1 MNERFEEE
9 FEIGFESGGNRKGYF
24 CCGSEDCE
32 LGCDNVKRKD
42 VLDFIQSEIDLANK
56 EGQEQYKRFILNI
69 LDGHDQANIENGF
82 ATDTKSI
89 RLAIQSR
96 II

>member
-1 MNERFEEE
+1 MNERFEERFPLDQLHDYHE
-9 FEIGFESGGNRKGYF
+9 LTGHIARKG
-24 CCGSEDCE
+24 EIA
-32 LGCDNVKRKD
+32 
-42 VLDFIQSEIDLANK
+42 DFIQSEIDLANK